1 MTPSNTFRTVL
12 MDCPWPE
19 QGGGKIKRG
28 ADRHYPLVGVPGNQE
43 KTSVMMTKVI
53 QQSAYWGQVEE
64 DAHMFMWVT
73 SNYLIAGLNIIGR
86 LGFTYKRHFVWVKTK
101 QEVGSF
107 SAVLPGADAEDDM
120 FLPVTTD
127 DLAFKMGQYARG
139 ADELLL
145 FAIRGDGYAVRTDA
159 KNIRSVFCAP
169 PSVHSRKPLESYELI
184 EARSKGPYLELFARS
199 ERKNWTSWGN
209 EIPEKLEVG

>member
-1 MTPSNTFRTVL
+1 
-12 MDCPWPE
+12 
-19 QGGGKIKRG
+19 
-28 ADRHYPLVGVPGNQE
+28 
-43 KTSVMMTKVI
+43 MMTKVI

-73 SNYLIAGLNIIGR
+73 SNYLIAGLNIIGQ

-101 QEVGSF
+101 TEVGSF
-107 SAVLPGADAEDDM
+107 SAVEDTPPDG
-120 FLPVTTD
+120 LELYTD
-127 DLAFKMGQYARG
+127 DLAFGMGQYARG

-145 FAIRGDGYAVRTDA
+145 FAIRGDGYAVRTDK

-169 PSVHSRKPLESYELI
+169 PSVHSRKPPESYELI

-209 EIPEKLEVG
+209 EIPEKPEVG